1 MEQMDLQGEQMSKTA
16 VIRIPKV
23 AAAAALFLAFL
34 SSCASAAAPGTEPVA
49 GRGIRLVMTALCTT
63 CDVLHAQAAQGAA
76 VPQAGPGLGLRQ
88 LLQMAVETHPS
99 VASARFD
106 QQSAQS
112 MIEAARQQFWPAP
125 GVQTDSM
132 SGRSATVLR
141 LTQPLWT
148 GGRLTADLRLSEL
161 RELRS
166 REAISEA
173 QITLA
178 TRLTGITQ
186 AYLLNSGRRI
196 AQERNVETLNDL
208 LRMIER
214 RSQAEVSATTD
225 VNMVQTRL
233 AQAQADL
240 ESFRSLE
247 GSALAQLGSAIDRP
261 LQPGALELPSIPPRP
276 PMLARLFERAV
287 QDNPRIRLS
296 EIDTRLAAID
306 IDRTRAA
313 MWPTVSLRLEHQV
326 GEYLGSA
333 APGNRVFVSM
343 QYAPGS
349 GLSLNSQIN
358 AAERHLAAV
367 QRTAEADRREVTER
381 VEAEWRDLE
390 STLRRLPELQRTREG
405 AAEVL
410 ASNRR
415 LFVTG
420 RRSWIDL
427 LNSVREIAQAEQAEA
442 EARAASVGAYYR
454 LGLLLGIPMWSPE
467 SELP

>member
-1 MEQMDLQGEQMSKTA
+1 MKALIILALLFLSPCYAQVQGES
-16 VIRIPKV
+16 
-23 AAAAALFLAFL
+23 
-34 SSCASAAAPGTEPVA
+34 G
-49 GRGIRLVMTALCTT
+49 
-63 CDVLHAQAAQGAA
+63 AQAAGARLTLTAHCTACNTLQAQADQA
-76 VPQAGPGLGLRQ
+76 VSEPQAAASLGLRQ
-88 LLQMAVETHPS
+88 LLQMAVETHPTI
-99 VASARFD
+99 ASARSE

-112 MIEAARQQFWPAP
+112 MIEAARMQFWPAP
-125 GVQTDSM
+125 GVQTDSL
-132 SGRSATVLR
+132 SGRSATVFR

-166 REAISEA
+166 REAISDA
-173 QITLA
+173 QNTLA
-178 TRLTGITQ
+178 TRVANTAQ
-186 AYLLNSGRRI
+186 SYLLNAGRRI
-196 AQERNVETLNDL
+196 AQERNVVTLNEL

-214 RSQAEVSATTD
+214 RNQAEVSAAAD
-225 VNMVQTRL
+225 VNMVRTRL

-240 ESFRSLE
+240 QSFRALE
-247 GSALAQLGSAIDRP
+247 HSALAQLGSAIGRP
-261 LQPGALELPSIPPRP
+261 LQPGEIELPPAPPRP
-276 PMLARLFERAV
+276 PMLARLLERAL
-287 QDNPRIRLS
+287 QDNPRQRLT
-296 EIDTRLAAID
+296 EIDTRLAAIE

-313 MWPTVSLRLEHQV
+313 MWPTVSLRLERQV
-326 GEYLGSA
+326 GDYLGSA
-333 APGNRVFVSM
+333 AAGNRVFVSM

-349 GLSLNSQIN
+349 GLSLGSQIE
-358 AAERHLAAV
+358 AAERHLSAV
-367 QRTAEADRREVTER
+367 QGTAEAGRRDISER

-390 STLRRLPELQRTREG
+390 SSQRRLPELQRSREG

-415 LFVTG
+415 LFVSG

-442 EARAASVGAYYR
+442 EARSVSVGAYYR